1 MASHDYLI
9 QIGGTLLSTISTNSR
24 FVKWTTGTRRGD
36 DVVIPYA
43 HGEYAILDSYFTGA
57 NVLLEIF
64 VGFTTTATAKKT
76 LSDVAKLL
84 SAQSLVDVEQNDP
97 HMGDVQARVK
107 QVTDPIEGGDG
118 TVWLF
123 GLRNPKGFWEDV
135 TPSTAASANP
145 PVVSTGGD
153 RPIDDM
159 ILTAAGTGFLQH
171 TDALGQLSR
180 ITIDSGA
187 GGTTPYIVDVGLGT
201 VKDSAGSPVNKD
213 EFLTV
218 TQPWWMK
225 WDAEGSQ
232 SFTSDVA
239 WAASWRDKWA

>member
-1 MASHDYLI
+1 MASADYLI
-9 QIGGTLLSTISTNSR
+9 KIGGTLLSSIAVTSR

-43 HGEYAILDSYFTGA
+43 HGEYAVLDSYFTGA

-64 VGFTTTATAKKT
+64 VGFATTATAKKT

-84 SAQSLVDVEQNDP
+84 SDQDLVVVEQTDP
-97 HMGDVQARVK
+97 HMGNVRAKVQQK
-107 QVTDPIEGGDG
+107 TDPIEAGDG

-135 TPSTAASANP
+135 STSSASSANP
-145 PVVSTGGD
+145 PVVTTGGD

-159 ILTAAGTGFLQH
+159 VLTAAGPGFLEH
-171 TDALGQLSR
+171 TDALSQKSR
-180 ITIDSGA
+180 LTVDAGA
-187 GGTTPYIVDVGLGT
+187 GAGTYIWDIGRGVMKKSGVDQ
-201 VKDSAGSPVNKD
+201 D

-218 TQPWWMK
+218 SQPWWMK
-225 WDAEGSQ
+225 WEPGVSQ

-239 WAASWRDKWA
+239 WSASWRNKWA

>member
-57 NVLLEIF
+57 NVLLEVF
-64 VGFTTTATAKKT
+64 VGFTTTAEAKKT

-84 SAQSLVDVEQNDP
+84 SSQSLVDVEQNDP

-135 TPSTAASANP
+135 TPTTAASANP

-159 ILTAAGTGFLQH
+159 ILTAAGPGFLEH
-171 TDALGQLSR
+171 TDSLGQKSR
-180 ITIDSGA
+180 ITVDAGA
-187 GGTTPYIVDVGLGT
+187 GAGTYVWDVGLGT
-201 VKDSAGSPVNKD
+201 MKKAGADQD
-213 EFLTV
+213 EFLTAS
-218 TQPWWMK
+218 QPWWMK

-239 WAASWRDKWA
+239 WSASWRNKWA

>member
-1 MASHDYLI
+1 MASADYLI
-9 QIGGTLLSTISTNSR
+9 KIGGTSLSTIAANSR

-36 DVVIPYA
+36 DVIIPYA
-43 HGEYAILDSYFTGA
+43 HGEYAVLDSYFTGA
-57 NVLLEIF
+57 NVVLEVF

-84 SAQSLVDVEQNDP
+84 SDQALVAVEQTDP
-97 HMGDVQARVK
+97 HMGVVQANVK

-135 TPSTAASANP
+135 SASSASSANP

-159 ILTAAGTGFLQH
+159 ILTAAGPGFLEH
-171 TDALGQLSR
+171 TDALGQKSR
-180 ITIDSGA
+180 ITIDAGA
-187 GGTTPYIVDVGLGT
+187 GAGTYVVDVGLGT
-201 VKDSAGSPVNKD
+201 VKKGGADQD

-239 WAASWRDKWA
+239 WSASWRNKWA